1 MIENKTL
8 AAALAAADENS
19 LTALANKG
27 LYKRACKDTEGLT
40 AEYTEAEGAAVIPV
54 GDERCIIR
62 VPLEKSSCTCLSRTV
77 CRHILGA
84 VLLLKKEVPEDFQP
98 EASPVPEPKPE
109 QESEPEL
116 EQVPEP
122 EPCPEKPV
130 LLSEKETAAVRECAR
145 QTLKQLGGLLAR
157 GLIRADAS
165 AAEELELAAVQAHA
179 VKMADAERALRNLS
193 AMLSES
199 AERRASFNAAAFTR
213 LLCSCADMLKNLD
226 KPGITVKE
234 LGAFR
239 SEYEDYPGTLV
250 LLPIGHREHRG
261 GTYEGNVYYFFN
273 MDEKAPEP
281 FLTYSDLR
289 PAFYGYSRRRLP
301 KSTVWG
307 LGVPLMNMMESRMT
321 LVGAKLCGIK
331 LSGSNSTRVAASGK
345 ANIDC
350 PQMRRAAVRDYR
362 ELAQGLKNAEERLFL
377 IRIAS
382 LAGFGFNKYSQH
394 FRMTVRDENGRSV
407 GIYVKYRPD
416 TKDIIETLEKICR
429 RIRREDGSWAALVR
443 ARMSGGRVVLDP
455 IEFYDCIGEDGR
467 HDFIPDSPADPE
479 NAYCAGKLIKIIAE
493 LEDALTRT
501 VRSGLGSVQEDRT
514 ELIRLLRNSGMT
526 SLAGLAEE
534 CFAAAEHYRHRM
546 EEGAEEALLKTSAL
560 MRYVTAAKNKLDLIS
575 AVCNMENGAEE
586 EQTEKEDNE

>member
-27 LYKRACKDTEGLT
+27 LYKRACKDTEDLT
-40 AEYTEAEGAAVIPV
+40 AEYTEAEGAAVISV

-77 CRHILGA
+77 CRHIIGA

-98 EASPVPEPKPE
+98 EAAPEA
-109 QESEPEL
+109 
-116 EQVPEP
+116 VPEP
-122 EPCPEKPV
+122 EPETSEPVPEPEPEPEKPL
-130 LLSEKETAAVRECAR
+130 LLSEKDTAAVRECVR

-157 GLIRADAS
+157 GLIRADVS

-179 VKMADAERALRNLS
+179 AKMADAERALRNLS

-199 AERRASFNAAAFTR
+199 AERRAAFDAAAFTR
-213 LLCSCADMLKNLD
+213 MLCSCADMLKSLD
-226 KPGITVKE
+226 KPEITEKE

-239 SEYEDYPGTLV
+239 SEYEDYPGMLV
-250 LLPIGHREHRG
+250 LLPIGHREYRG
-261 GTYEGNVYYFFN
+261 GTYEGNVYYFLN
-273 MDEKAPEP
+273 MDENAPEP

-289 PAFYGYSRRRLP
+289 PAYYGYSRKRLP
-301 KSTVWG
+301 KSAVWG
-307 LGVPLMNMMESRMT
+307 LGVPLMNMMQSRMT
-321 LVGAKLCGIK
+321 LLRAKLCGIK
-331 LSGSNSTRVAASGK
+331 LSGSNSTQVVSSGK

-362 ELAQGLKNAEERLFL
+362 ELARGLKNVEERLFL

-382 LAGFGFNKYSQH
+382 LAGFGFNKYSQR
-394 FRMTVRDENGRSV
+394 FGMTVRDENGRGV
-407 GIYVKYRPD
+407 GIYVKYRPE

-429 RIRREDGSWAALVR
+429 RIRSEGGSWTALVR
-443 ARMSGGRVVLDP
+443 ASMSRGRVVLDP
-455 IEFYDCIGEDGR
+455 IEFYDCIGEEGG
-467 HDFIPDSPADPE
+467 HDFTPDDPADPE
-479 NAYCAGKLIKIIAE
+479 DASCAGKLIKIIAE

-501 VRSGLGSVQEDRT
+501 VRSGLGSVQEDRS

-526 SLAGLAEE
+526 SLAELAEE
-534 CFAAAEHYRHRM
+534 CFAAAEHYRHHI
-546 EEGAEEALLKTSAL
+546 EAGGEEALLKTAAL
-560 MRYVTAAKNKLDLIS
+560 MKYVTAAKNKLDMIS
-575 AVCNMENGAEE
+575 AVCSMEYGAEE
-586 EQTEKEDNE
+586 EQTEKEDN